1 MFMIIAIR
9 GEKNSGKTAFIEKLL
24 EKLRD
29 YKIVVIKSSEHER
42 IDEEGKDTF
51 RYRKAGA
58 TASIIVARNEIVL
71 FSNENGLH
79 EAINLA
85 RKLMPDL
92 IIVEGY
98 ESVKRLNCRTIGV
111 EKEIDID
118 KIYREVLEEIK
129 KEKERR
135 KKVEIFVDGKNLPLN
150 NFVKE
155 LFHKTMKAM
164 LSCLKGGE
172 GKEIEIMIRE

>member
-1 MFMIIAIR
+1 MFMIIAIK
-9 GEKNSGKTAFIEKLL
+9 GEKKSGKTSLIEKLL
-24 EKLRD
+24 KKLKD
-29 YKIVVIKSSEHER
+29 YKIIVIKSSEHER

-51 RYRKAGA
+51 RYREAGA

-71 FSNENGLH
+71 FSNENGLG

-98 ESVKRLNCRTIGV
+98 ESVKKLNCRIIDA

-118 KIYREVLEEIK
+118 KIYEEVIKEIK
-129 KEKERR
+129 KYKE
-135 KKVEIFVDGKNLPLN
+135 KKVVIFVDGKELPLN
-150 NFVKE
+150 NFVE
-155 LFHKTMKAM
+155 EMFYKTTKAM
-164 LSCLKGGE
+164 LSCLRGGE